1 MSHIADVYDKQVRK
15 SIDNFGRAVAILYG
29 STSNCSSC
37 AFDPVNKTG
46 SNSFCDTCNGAFFF
60 TTTNTVNIKG
70 AVRTFTGD
78 MKSIDASLNRFG
90 FVPEHDARIT
100 VMLDDVLYD
109 IDSATGSS
117 YLDKERT
124 IRVEIDAKK
133 YNVKATFRTGA
144 DNLKVIIATLTE
156 IQ

>member
-1 MSHIADVYDKQVRK
+1 MGHIAEIYEKQIKK
-15 SIDNFGRAVAILYG
+15 SIDNFGRPIVILYG
-29 STSNCSSC
+29 STVNCSSC
-37 AFDPVNKTG
+37 AYDPVNKSGT
-46 SNSFCDTCNGAFFF
+46 NSFCDTCNGTFYF

-109 IDSATGSS
+109 VDSATGSS
-117 YLDKERT
+117 YLDKEKT
-124 IRVEIDAKK
+124 LRVEFDAKK
-133 YNVKATFRTGA
+133 YNVKGTFRTGV
-144 DNLKVIIATLTE
+144 DNLKVIIATLKE